1 MCIHCTYTCRQI
13 NTPSQSPNKMGVKMK
28 SNFQITKHFQIAAKS
43 PSQPVFYSKLLHK
56 CPPPAPTPV
65 TNSYLRPKNISRLSL
80 QVFHQKWA
88 PWKARNAPEITISAS
103 WNGEYMGQSLH
114 GLQFSF
120 LCHIVEARQVYTYQ
134 IQCTVCPE
142 MHGNEIHVPHNRHHK
157 VSLLMKS
164 HQNTPNYIKY
174 EVYENV

>member
-1 MCIHCTYTCRQI
+1 M
-13 NTPSQSPNKMGVKMK
+13 
-28 SNFQITKHFQIAAKS
+28 
-43 PSQPVFYSKLLHK
+43 
-56 CPPPAPTPV
+56 
-65 TNSYLRPKNISRLSL
+65 
-80 QVFHQKWA
+80 HQKSRSRH
-88 PWKARNAPEITISAS
+88 PGT
-103 WNGEYMGQSLH
+103 GQYMGQSLH
-114 GLQFSF
+114 GLRFSF

>member
-28 SNFQITKHFQIAAKS
+28 SNFHITKHFQIAAKS

-56 CPPPAPTPV
+56 CPPPAPTTI

-103 WNGEYMGQSLH
+103 WNGAVH
-114 GLQFSF
+114 GAVTPWSAVFIF
-120 LCHIVEARQVYTYQ
+120 
-134 IQCTVCPE
+134 
-142 MHGNEIHVPHNRHHK
+142 VPHSRSQA
-157 VSLLMKS
+157 SLYLSDTMYS
-164 HQNTPNYIKY
+164 MSRNAW
-174 EVYENV
+174 